1 MVVETP
7 RKFFMTAEELI
18 KCTEEYLLPEDLDL
32 FKRACSYASACYT
45 DQVQYTFGVTNILVD
60 LHLDLLTIFATL
72 VWHLPSLIEIIVDD
86 SRRLFRGEVL
96 ELVEEVQQLGRLE
109 WNDWSTVP
117 EHNEP
122 PNRKEILQK
131 MFLLAIDETH
141 TGESVRNSTLMTHL
155 QKREK
160 QVENLMRMFLATPDI
175 RALIIKLA
183 DRLHFTRLLNHNA
196 LPLFFQ
202 QEGINYT
209 LFAKI
214 SLAIY
219 APLADR
225 LGMWQLKS
233 ELEDMSFRFLQP
245 DKFKTIANQLAVKKE
260 EREQSITQI
269 IPILQEVLKEFG
281 GIKARITGRAK
292 HIYSI
297 YQKMEAKELTFE
309 EINDLLG
316 VRIIVKT
323 KEDCYAAQ
331 GILHGFWAPI
341 TSVYGGKAGRDWIAN
356 PKPNQY
362 QSLHTTIQIEDK
374 IVEVQIRTDE
384 MHEVAEYGITAAHWR
399 YKEDKIYRKG
409 KTPKET
415 RTKDQRWDEQLA
427 ELRKSL
433 AEYGAT
439 DSIQRDVLK
448 GWIFVITPEGHIIDL
463 RAGATPLD
471 FAYRIHTDLGNRYA
485 GAKVGGRVVRLDY
498 KLKNGEIVELLPP
511 RRRTMGPNPDWLS
524 QTKDERG
531 DRYYPYAQIPQ
542 ARGKIRHWLS
552 THQENK
558 PLSKHLQPP
567 SKQVGGG
574 DTEQGKNK
582 NTPKTKQE

>member
-7 RKFFMTAEELI
+7 RKFFVTAEELI
-18 KCTEEYLLPEDLDL
+18 KCAEEYLLPEDLDL

-45 DQVQYTFGVTNILVD
+45 DQVQYAFGVTKILVD

-72 VWHLPSLIEIIVDD
+72 VWHLPSLIEIIVENH
-86 SRRLFRGEVL
+86 RQLFRGEVL
-96 ELVEEVQQLGRLE
+96 ELVEEVQHLGRLE
-109 WNDWSTVP
+109 WNNWSKVP
-117 EHNEP
+117 GYNEP
-122 PNRKEILQK
+122 SNRKEILQK
-131 MFLLAIDETH
+131 MFLLAIDDAVTEDMAQDAA
-141 TGESVRNSTLMTHL
+141 LMTQF

-196 LPLFFQ
+196 LPLFLQ
-202 QEGINYT
+202 QDGINYT
-209 LFAKI
+209 LFARI

-245 DKFKTIANQLAVKKE
+245 DKFKAITRQVADKKT
-260 EREQSITQI
+260 EREKHIAQI
-269 IPILQEVLKEFG
+269 IPILQEALKELG
-281 GIKARITGRAK
+281 GIQATITGRAK

-297 YQKMEAKELTFE
+297 YQKMEAKELKFE
-309 EINDLLG
+309 QINDLLG
-316 VRIIVKT
+316 MRIIVET
-323 KEDCYAAQ
+323 VEDCYKAQ
-331 GILHGFWAPI
+331 GILHDLWPLA
-341 TSVYGGKAGRDWIAN
+341 TDVYAGKAGRDWIAQ

-362 QSLHTTIQIEDK
+362 QSLHTTIEIEGK
-374 IVEVQIRTDE
+374 IVEVQIRTE
-384 MHEVAEYGITAAHWR
+384 KMHEIAEYGVAAAHFQ
-399 YKEDKIYRKG
+399 YKESKTYRKG
-409 KTPKET
+409 KTPKVVKA
-415 RTKDQRWDEQLA
+415 KDQIWGKQLT

-433 AEYGAT
+433 AEYGAI

-485 GAKVGGRVVRLDY
+485 GAKVDGHVVRLGY

-531 DRYYPYAQIPQ
+531 DRYYPYAQTPQ
-542 ARGKIRHWLS
+542 ARSKIRHWIS
-552 THQENK
+552 THQK
-558 PLSKHLQPP
+558 SKTLSKPAQPP

-582 NTPKTKQE
+582 NNPKTKQE